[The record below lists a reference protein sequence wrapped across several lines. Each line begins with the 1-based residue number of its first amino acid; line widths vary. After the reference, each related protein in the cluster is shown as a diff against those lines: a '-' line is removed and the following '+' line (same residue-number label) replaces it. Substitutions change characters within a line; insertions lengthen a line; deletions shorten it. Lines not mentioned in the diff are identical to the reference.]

1 MVQVIL
7 MTISALLLAS
17 FVLINL
23 PFVRRIIKNPTRKE
37 LLIRDLKEKRKE
49 VKSRLVYIEDEIIQA
64 KDDTNNNGINFD
76 ITILAQKRKFLLRE
90 LLKIDTHLKK
100 TLESK

>member
-23 PFVRRIIKNPTRKE
+23 PFVRRIIKNPSRKE
-37 LLIRDLKEKRKE
+37 LLIRDLKEKK
-49 VKSRLVYIEDEIIQA
+49 
-64 KDDTNNNGINFD
+64 
-76 ITILAQKRKFLLRE
+76 KRSN
-90 LLKIDTHLKK
+90 I
-100 TLESK
+100 SNSIY

>member
-23 PFVRRIIKNPTRKE
+23 PFVRRIIKNPSRKE
-37 LLIRDLKEKRKE
+37 LLIRDLTEKRKE
-49 VKSRLVYIEDEIIQA
+49 VISRIVYIEDEILHA
-64 KDDTNNNGINFD
+64 KDDQSTDGIKFD